1 VVSLLLRCFYAF
13 VPIGGLTVLAT
24 DDLQRKAEEFR
35 RQEQEYQERVRQA
48 LAYYYD
54 HRVEHGVS
62 VQKAAK
68 RFNVKYAAVRD
79 LKNKTEGR

>member
-1 VVSLLLRCFYAF
+1 
-13 VPIGGLTVLAT
+13 VLAT

-35 RQEQEYQERVRQA
+35 KQEQDYQERVRQA

-54 HRVEHGVS
+54 NRVDYGVS

-68 RFNVKYAAVRD
+68 KFGVKYAAVRD